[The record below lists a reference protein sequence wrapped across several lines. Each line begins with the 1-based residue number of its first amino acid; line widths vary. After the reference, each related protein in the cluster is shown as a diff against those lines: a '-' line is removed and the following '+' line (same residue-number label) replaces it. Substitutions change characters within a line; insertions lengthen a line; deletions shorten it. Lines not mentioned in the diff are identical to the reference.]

1 MFQLNGKVALITG
14 GSRGIGRAIALKF
27 AQNGIHVVVNYVR
40 HRRDA
45 ESTANEIENYGVKCF
60 VVKANVANDEDVKV
74 MFESIQKEFG
84 SLDFMVSNAASGV
97 LKPALELSSRHWNWA
112 MDINARALLSL
123 AREGVSLMQK
133 GGRIMAV
140 SSLGAVRAIENYT
153 AVGASKAALESL
165 VRHLA
170 VELGPMGINVNTIS
184 AGAVDTEALKKFPN
198 RLEILDTAL
207 SKTPLGRLTTPED
220 VADVALFL
228 CSDLASMIQ
237 GQTIVVDGGYSI
249 RG

>member
-1 MFQLNGKVALITG
+1 
-14 GSRGIGRAIALKF
+14 
-27 AQNGIHVVVNYVR
+27 
-40 HRRDA
+40 
-45 ESTANEIENYGVKCF
+45 
-60 VVKANVANDEDVKV
+60 
-74 MFESIQKEFG
+74 
-84 SLDFMVSNAASGV
+84 
-97 LKPALELSSRHWNWA
+97 
-112 MDINARALLSL
+112 
-123 AREGVSLMQK
+123 
-133 GGRIMAV
+133 
-140 SSLGAVRAIENYT
+140 
-153 AVGASKAALESL
+153 

-170 VELGPMGINVNTIS
+170 VELGPKGINVNTIS

-198 RLEILDTAL
+198 RQEILDTAI